1 MRITFAGLLATA
13 VIGLVAIAG
22 VNIEANLLYLLSGIC
37 GGALIGAFVVP
48 MLTLRRIEVDR
59 LMPEAVVAGRS
70 YKVTYVVRNR
80 RRYTSAWSLLV
91 TETPSSVRTAEG
103 RRLARRFPSG
113 FIPYLKPGAEQRVEV
128 IATSHQRGR
137 LMLPGVRISSRF
149 PLGLFACQVDYVLPA
164 ELLVYPAL
172 GRFRYDPW
180 RDYRAASSASST
192 RNSVHDRSGQ
202 EEFHGV
208 REYRQGDNLRWI
220 HWRASARTGEL
231 VVREMIPQR
240 PTHMVVML
248 DPWPEVTSGSRDH
261 KVVASSAAAEM
272 TITAAATAL
281 CDALEKGHRV
291 GLVCRGARPVV
302 IPPAAGR
309 AQRHRILQEL
319 ALVTPGASESLDEL
333 VSRIRW
339 SSGWHAR
346 CLLCLTSIHDPHD
359 RVVRFLNARAEAVA
373 IASPGKQD
381 FGQLFEPPTQRE
393 AK

>member
-1 MRITFAGLLATA
+1 MRMTFAGLLASA
-13 VIGLVAIAG
+13 VICLVAIAG

-37 GGALIGAFVVP
+37 GGVLIGAFVLP
-48 MLTLRRIEVDR
+48 LLTLRNLEVDR
-59 LMPEAVVAGRS
+59 LMPDAVVAGRP

-80 RRYTSAWSLLV
+80 RRYSGAWSLIV
-91 TETPSSVRTAEG
+91 TETPSSVRASRG
-103 RRLARRFPSG
+103 RRIARRFPSG
-113 FIPYLKPGAEQRVEV
+113 FIAFLKPGAEQRIEV
-128 IATSHQRGR
+128 MATSHQRGK
-137 LMLPGVRISSRF
+137 LTLPGVRISSRF
-149 PLGLFACQVDYVLPA
+149 PLGLFSCQVDYVLPA
-164 ELLVYPAL
+164 ELLVFPAL

-180 RDYRAASSASST
+180 RDYRAASTVSST
-192 RNSVHDRSGQ
+192 RNSVRDRSGQ

-248 DPWPEVTSGSRDH
+248 DPWPEAKGGVREQ
-261 KVVASSAAAEM
+261 SAARFSASAEM
-272 TITAAATAL
+272 TIAAAATAL

-291 GLVCRGARPVV
+291 GLVCRSARPVV

-319 ALVTPGASESLDEL
+319 ALAMPGATEGLDEL
-333 VSRIRW
+333 VSQIRW

-346 CLLCLTSIHDPHD
+346 CLLCLTSIHEPHD

-373 IASPGKQD
+373 IASPDKQD
-381 FGQLFEPPTQRE
+381 FGLLFEPPMQRE